1 MLLQFFY
8 TGEVSMTQ
16 RDIEPLRELC
26 LSLGIHSLMTRLD
39 EVKLSISFQNIP
51 RHRFE
56 LVGKIISLSWTE
68 TMFFLH
74 IDLTITEPLLVSTR
88 TRASPQLSRQQ
99 PQPPARRASQPS
111 QSWRSSTGRRHL

>member
-51 RHRFE
+51 RHCFE
-56 LVGKIISLSWTE
+56 LVGKII
-68 TMFFLH
+68 
-74 IDLTITEPLLVSTR
+74 
-88 TRASPQLSRQQ
+88 
-99 PQPPARRASQPS
+99 
-111 QSWRSSTGRRHL
+111 